1 MYSEKLFGRLELNVI
16 KGVLGVIPAR
26 YGSIRFPGK
35 PLALICG
42 KPMIQHV
49 YERAKNSKFI
59 DKLLVAT
66 DNEEIFE
73 KVESFGGDVIMT
85 DDNIP
90 TGTDRTAEAA
100 KVFPYEVVLNIQGDE
115 PLLEG
120 WMLDRLA
127 EPLIK
132 NKNIHSSTLVK
143 KITEIKE
150 LEDPNLVR
158 VILDKNGFA
167 LYFSR
172 STIPYFNSSKDKN
185 EWIKNHTY
193 FRHIG
198 LYGFQRK
205 FLFRFVEIGE
215 SSLERAERLEQLRT
229 LENGYKIKAEIVDF
243 VPYPVD
249 VPEDIETVEKF
260 IKESDN

>member
-1 MYSEKLFGRLELNVI
+1 MESNIK

-26 YGSIRFPGK
+26 YNSTRFPGK

-49 YERAKNSKFI
+49 YERAKDSVVI
-59 DKLLVAT
+59 DKLIVAT
-66 DNEEIFE
+66 DNSEIFE
-73 KVESFGGDVIMT
+73 RVKSFGGEVIMT
-85 DDNIP
+85 DENIP
-90 TGTDRTAEAA
+90 TGTDRTAEVA
-100 KVFPYEVVLNIQGDE
+100 KIYPYDVVLNIQGDE

-120 WMLDRLA
+120 WMLDKLA

-132 NKNIHSSTLVK
+132 DKNIHSSTLVK

-150 LEDPNLVR
+150 IEDVNLAR

-167 LYFSR
+167 LYFTR
-172 STIPYFNSSKDKN
+172 AIIPYFNSSDNKN
-185 EWIKNHTY
+185 DWINCHTY
-193 FRHIG
+193 YRQVG
-198 LYGFQRK
+198 LYGFQRD
-205 FLFRFVEIGE
+205 FLFKFIEMGE
-215 SSLERAERLEQLRT
+215 SSLEKAEGLEQLRT

-249 VPEDIETVEKF
+249 VPGDIEDVERF
-260 IKESDN
+260 IKENK